1 MKKRLLASLLSLAMV
16 LTLLPVTALAAG
28 EDDTPQEPTST
39 TEDAIAEIT
48 VGQQTTQ
55 YFDEDAFEAAAE
67 ALTGDATIKLLQNV
81 EITGTKTADKFVFA
95 GSNIVLNLD
104 GHTLSVEYR
113 IDVKGKL
120 TIQGTGTIKSAAK
133 YTSTAYA
140 VFYVYNDGEL
150 VLSNGTVN
158 AAKDG
163 AGYALYT
170 QTAAN
175 ASVSGGVLNG
185 QIDANAGT
193 LSITGGQFTADISP
207 YLGASKSAATGTD
220 GYYSISSDTLT
231 ANDAAARIGDSEY
244 YATVAGALAA
254 AEENETVTVLND
266 TTETT
271 GITCSGENVTLD
283 LNGKTVDMGSKK
295 ITVSGGLTIKDSG
308 SQFNGTIT
316 GTAGQMLTVSSS
328 LTLASGKI
336 VTTGY
341 GAVRTNSGATFT
353 MTGGTVQGNP
363 AVQGYKGT
371 VKITGGSVLAN
382 ESDSLAIENDS
393 AQITIGTADATSHE
407 TPYIEGVDVGEN
419 TSVNLY
425 SGTVTSV
432 EGILSADA
440 AMTCRFTSDITDALP
455 AGKACIEE
463 NGYWKVVALEEANAA
478 AKIGDTLYASVSVAM
493 SAMKSGDTLT
503 LLKDYESSASK
514 AIEITVENATLD
526 LNGCNITSNDGY
538 GVYVKTEAA
547 TTFTLKNSGS
557 EASSITS
564 TGDAALYASTNSSQ
578 KIVTINVQGNIELK
592 ASTAEAI
599 ELGYAKLAY
608 SEDVASLVGNGGFKA
623 TESGG
628 EYIYGTAAAA
638 IKASTDN
645 TATLLNDYTGDDG
658 LALATENAIG
668 IIDLNGHTFTT
679 SAPDAIAANAKGV
692 TLTVKNGTVISTSKG
707 SAENWPA
714 GAAINYGSG
723 YYDNASI
730 TLDKVQLTVKN
741 PGYGVVVS
749 GNNTDNSITLKN
761 STITVPSTGV
771 GIYFPPKSGTLTI
784 KNSNVTGGTAVI
796 VKGGTASISGDSV
809 IHATGAKVVPTAP
822 KGSGANDTGD
832 AVYLEGNYERKTTIN
847 ITGGTFTSDNG
858 YAVQMLFANNTANKT
873 ISITGGSF
881 SSDPSAYVTE
891 EYIALVEN
899 GQYVV
904 KDKGEIEV
912 AVVPAA
918 PSVPAPDTE
927 GMSDDEKKMA
937 GNVQTALTSTTNPI
951 SADGLDAV
959 ANTVAAD
966 TEEKPAEY
974 VDELKKLEG
983 VSDEITEDKVTIVV
997 QPYLNVVIDDVTI
1010 KDDTKAITLDITPMY
1025 RTIATAANLGDSNAE
1040 IKVRGDEGVD
1050 DSAANAVVIND
1061 GGKLNAI
1068 GQVEISIPLPDGFVS
1083 NTTDKVYVQHKG
1095 YEYNT
1100 AVTKSDSGESETYAA
1115 TFTNPH
1121 GFSTFTISTESQTVA
1136 MLNGVSYTSLQDA
1149 LADAEDGD
1157 TVKVLRNGLTAS
1169 MSGNTRTI
1177 TLANGVAGAEITV
1190 TINGETKN
1198 IATGGTVEFTFTRP
1212 SSSGGGSSTPT
1223 YTVSKPSDV
1232 TGGEISVSPSR
1243 AAKNATVT
1251 ITVKPDEG
1259 YELDELIVRDSDGE
1273 TVELTQKSDTEYTFK
1288 MPASKVTVEVS
1299 FVEIEPTPSE
1309 LPFTDVAADAWY
1321 HDAVAYVYD
1330 NGMMNGVTE
1339 NMFAPNATTTRG
1351 MIVTML
1357 HRLEGEPGVNYLLP
1371 FTDVAEGLWYTEAV
1385 RWAASEGIVNGV
1397 SDTSYAP
1404 DNAIT
1409 REQMAAILYR
1419 YAQYKGYNTSVGG
1432 MSLAEYTDADQISSY
1447 ATTAMQW
1454 ANENGLITGR
1464 TDTTLAPQSTATRAE
1479 VATILMRFCE
1489 DVVK

>member
-1 MKKRLLASLLSLAMV
+1 MKKRLLSSLLSLAMV

-28 EDDTPQEPTST
+28 EGDTPQEPTST
-39 TEDAIAEIT
+39 TEDAIAEIEVDAT
-48 VGQQTTQ
+48 TTQ
-55 YFDEDAFEAAAE
+55 YTSAE
-67 ALTGDATIKLLQNV
+67 AFRTAVADLNSEATVKLLSDVALTEGSSISQKKLS
-81 EITGTKTADKFVFA
+81 IPA
-95 GSNIVLNLD
+95 GSNVTLD
-104 GHTLSVEYR
+104 LSGNTLTVGYRVE
-113 IDVKGKL
+113 VKGNL
-120 TIQGTGTIKSAAK
+120 TVQGEGTVASAASS
-133 YTSTAYA
+133 TSTAYA

-158 AAKDG
+158 AAKNG

-175 ASVSGGVLNG
+175 ASVSGGVLKG

-193 LSITGGQFTADISP
+193 LSIMGGQFTADISP
-207 YLGASKSAATGTD
+207 YLGANKAVAQNGE
-220 GYYSISSDTLT
+220 YYSISETELT
-231 ANDAAARIGDSEY
+231 ANTAAAGIGDSKY

-271 GITCSGENVTLD
+271 GITCSGNNVTLD
-283 LNGKTVDMGSKK
+283 LNGKTVNMDSKK

-308 SQFNGTIT
+308 SQPNGTIT
-316 GTAGQMLTVSSS
+316 GTAGQLLTVSSS
-328 LTLASGKI
+328 LTLESGKI

-341 GAVRTNSGATFT
+341 GAVRTNSGATFN

-363 AVQGYKGT
+363 AVQGYEGT
-371 VKITGGSVLAN
+371 VNITGGSVLTN
-382 ESDSLAIENDS
+382 GGSYQAIENADAAIS
-393 AQITIGTADATSHE
+393 IGTENANNHE
-407 TPYIEGVDVGEN
+407 TPNIQGINVAEN
-419 TSVNLY
+419 KTVNLY
-425 SGTVTSV
+425 SGTVTTV
-432 EGILSADA
+432 EGILPANA

-455 AGKACIEE
+455 AGTACVQE

-493 SAMKSGDTLT
+493 SELEKGQTLT

-538 GVYVKTEAA
+538 GVYVKTKAA

-592 ASTAEAI
+592 ASNAEAI
-599 ELGYAKLAY
+599 ELGYARLAY
-608 SEDVASLVGNGGFKA
+608 SEDAASLVGNGGFKA

-707 SAENWPA
+707 SGENWPA

-730 TLDKVQLTVKN
+730 TLEDVQLTVKN

-749 GNNTDNSITLKN
+749 GNNTYNSITLKN
-761 STITVPSTGV
+761 SAITVPSTGI

-784 KNSNVTGGTAVI
+784 EDSNITGGTAVI
-796 VKGGTASISGDSV
+796 VKGGTVNISGDSV
-809 IHATGAKVVPTAP
+809 IHATGAKVVPTEP

-832 AVYLEGNYERKTTIN
+832 AVYLEGNYERETTIN

-858 YAVQMLFANNTANKT
+858 YAVQMLFADNTEDKT
-873 ISITGGSF
+873 IYISGGSF
-881 SSDPSAYVTE
+881 SSDPSAYVAE
-891 EYIALVEN
+891 KYIALVEN

-904 KDKGEIEV
+904 QEKGENVQPAEV
-912 AVVPAA
+912 VAG
-918 PSVPAPDTE
+918 APDTTVS
-927 GMSDDEKKMA
+927 GVDEEDVEKVKTAVNGIQA
-937 GNVQTALTSTTNPI
+937 GGLTGEAN
-951 SADGLDAV
+951 AE
-959 ANTVAAD
+959 ANTNTITVTEGTEKLKAESVTVSNDD
-966 TEEKPAEY
+966 T
-974 VDELKKLEG
+974 
-983 VSDEITEDKVTIVV
+983 VTIVV
-997 QPYLNVVIDDVTI
+997 QPYLQIEVTGY
-1010 KDDTKAITLDITPMY
+1010 KTSEDTDTPNTMTLDITPMV
-1025 RTIATAANLGDSNAE
+1025 RTVATTANLDSNEE
-1040 IKVRGDEGVD
+1040 IYLKTEDGKEK
-1050 DSAANAVVIND
+1050 NAVIMET
-1061 GGKLNAI
+1061 GKEMSVTTPITLT
-1068 GQVEISIPLPDGFVS
+1068 IPLPDGFVS

-1095 YEYNT
+1095 YEYT
-1100 AVTKSDSGESETYAA
+1100 ANVTESGEESNKTYTA

-1136 MLNGVSYTSLQDA
+1136 TLNGFSYTSLQDA
-1149 LADAEDGD
+1149 LDDAEDGD
-1157 TVKVLRNGLTAS
+1157 TVKVLKNGLTAS
-1169 MSGNTRTI
+1169 MSGSSRTI
-1177 TLANGVAGAEITV
+1177 TLENGVTDVEIIV
-1190 TINGETKN
+1190 TINGETKT
-1198 IATGGTVEFTFTRP
+1198 IAIGGTEEFTYTRP

-1259 YELDELIVRDSDGE
+1259 YELDELTVTDADGE
-1273 TVELTQKSDTEYTFK
+1273 AIKLTKKSDTEYTFK
-1288 MPASKVTVEVS
+1288 MPTSKVTVEVS
-1299 FVEIEPTPSE
+1299 FVEIEPVPSE
-1309 LPFTDVAADAWY
+1309 LPFTDVAANAWY

-1339 NMFAPNATTTRG
+1339 NTFAPNATTTRG

-1357 HRLEGEPGVNYLLP
+1357 HRLEGKPGVNYLLP
-1371 FTDVAEGLWYTEAV
+1371 FGDVPEGLWYTEAV

-1419 YAQYKGYNTSVGG
+1419 YAQYKGYDTSVGG

-1464 TDTTLAPQSTATRAE
+1464 TDTTLIPQGTATRAE

-1489 DVVK
+1489 DIAK